1 MQALTLNA
9 AHGWRWLAEGFRIFR
24 KNHLMLTFLVVS
36 YWMLMAIVNVIPMI
50 GTIATTLCIPAF
62 SVSLMNACRN
72 IDKGGPLGPRTLF
85 SGFQENPRALIT
97 LGAIYLAAT
106 VGILAISSLADGG
119 ALMQLMLAGHTPNAE
134 VLASGDVMLALQVAL
149 ILLCPLIMAYW
160 YAPILAAWHGLSPAK
175 ALFFSFIACARNW
188 RAFLVYSLAL
198 LVAAT
203 LLPGL
208 LLGTLAE
215 RADIFISYRRAD
227 TGMAAGRL
235 RDELIEHFG
244 SRRVFMDLHGI
255 DPSADWRETIGA
267 AIAACKVGVV
277 LIGQGFMA
285 ADAQGRPRLYD
296 EGDVLRFELESLL
309 ASHKRILPV
318 LVDDAQL
325 PAEDALPEGL
335 RPLLRYQAPRI
346 NNANWQAVSAAVVGA
361 CEAVLRPVPA

>member
-36 YWMLMAIVNVIPMI
+36 YWMLMAIVNVIPVI

-72 IDKGGPLGPRTLF
+72 IDKGGPLGPQILF
-85 SGFQENPRALIT
+85 SGFQKNPRALIT

-119 ALMQLMLAGHTPNAE
+119 ALMQLMLAGRTPDAE

-208 LLGTLAE
+208 LLGTLA
-215 RADIFISYRRAD
+215 ALLPDGAALLTVVLTVLLVLILAPTLFASFYVSYRD
-227 TGMAAGRL
+227 
-235 RDELIEHFG
+235 
-244 SRRVFMDLHGI
+244 VFVTATE
-255 DPSADWRETIGA
+255 S
-267 AIAACKVGVV
+267 
-277 LIGQGFMA
+277 
-285 ADAQGRPRLYD
+285 DA
-296 EGDVLRFELESLL
+296 
-309 ASHKRILPV
+309 
-318 LVDDAQL
+318 
-325 PAEDALPEGL
+325 
-335 RPLLRYQAPRI
+335 
-346 NNANWQAVSAAVVGA
+346 
-361 CEAVLRPVPA
+361 

>member
-36 YWMLMAIVNVIPMI
+36 YWMLMAIVNVIPVI

-72 IDKGGPLGPRTLF
+72 IDKGGPLGPQILF
-85 SGFQENPRALIT
+85 SGFQKNPRALIT

-119 ALMQLMLAGHTPNAE
+119 ALMQLMLAGRTPDAE

-175 ALFFSFIACARNW
+175 ALFFSFVACARNW

-208 LLGTLAE
+208 LLGTLA
-215 RADIFISYRRAD
+215 ALLPDGAALLTVVVTVLLVLILAPTLFASFYVSYRD
-227 TGMAAGRL
+227 
-235 RDELIEHFG
+235 
-244 SRRVFMDLHGI
+244 VF
-255 DPSADWRETIGA
+255 
-267 AIAACKVGVV
+267 
-277 LIGQGFMA
+277 
-285 ADAQGRPRLYD
+285 
-296 EGDVLRFELESLL
+296 
-309 ASHKRILPV
+309 
-318 LVDDAQL
+318 
-325 PAEDALPEGL
+325 
-335 RPLLRYQAPRI
+335 
-346 NNANWQAVSAAVVGA
+346 VSATESDA
-361 CEAVLRPVPA
+361 

>member
-72 IDKGGPLGPRTLF
+72 IDKGGPLGPQTLF
-85 SGFQENPRALIT
+85 SGFQKNPRALIT

-119 ALMQLMLAGHTPNAE
+119 ALMQLMLAGRTPDAE
-134 VLASGDVMLALQVAL
+134 VLASGYVMLALQVAL

-208 LLGTLAE
+208 LLGTLA
-215 RADIFISYRRAD
+215 ALLPDGAALLTVVLTVLLVLILAPTLFASFYVSYRD
-227 TGMAAGRL
+227 
-235 RDELIEHFG
+235 
-244 SRRVFMDLHGI
+244 VFVTATE
-255 DPSADWRETIGA
+255 S
-267 AIAACKVGVV
+267 
-277 LIGQGFMA
+277 
-285 ADAQGRPRLYD
+285 DA
-296 EGDVLRFELESLL
+296 
-309 ASHKRILPV
+309 
-318 LVDDAQL
+318 
-325 PAEDALPEGL
+325 
-335 RPLLRYQAPRI
+335 
-346 NNANWQAVSAAVVGA
+346 
-361 CEAVLRPVPA
+361 

>member
-36 YWMLMAIVNVIPMI
+36 YWMLMAIVNVIPVI

-72 IDKGGPLGPRTLF
+72 IDKGGPLGPQILF
-85 SGFQENPRALIT
+85 SGFQKNPRALIT

-119 ALMQLMLAGHTPNAE
+119 ALMQLMLAGRTPDAE

-208 LLGTLAE
+208 LLGTLA
-215 RADIFISYRRAD
+215 ALLPDGAALLTVVLTVLLVLILAPTVFASFYVSYRD
-227 TGMAAGRL
+227 
-235 RDELIEHFG
+235 
-244 SRRVFMDLHGI
+244 VFVTATE
-255 DPSADWRETIGA
+255 S
-267 AIAACKVGVV
+267 
-277 LIGQGFMA
+277 
-285 ADAQGRPRLYD
+285 DA
-296 EGDVLRFELESLL
+296 
-309 ASHKRILPV
+309 
-318 LVDDAQL
+318 
-325 PAEDALPEGL
+325 
-335 RPLLRYQAPRI
+335 
-346 NNANWQAVSAAVVGA
+346 
-361 CEAVLRPVPA
+361 

>member
-36 YWMLMAIVNVIPMI
+36 YWMLMAIVNVIPVI

-72 IDKGGPLGPRTLF
+72 IDKGGPLGPQTLF
-85 SGFQENPRALIT
+85 SGFEKNPRALIT

-119 ALMQLMLAGHTPNAE
+119 ALMQLMLAGRTPDAE

-208 LLGTLAE
+208 LLGTLA
-215 RADIFISYRRAD
+215 ALLPDGAALLTVVLTVLLVLILAPTVFASFYVSYRD
-227 TGMAAGRL
+227 
-235 RDELIEHFG
+235 
-244 SRRVFMDLHGI
+244 VFVTATE
-255 DPSADWRETIGA
+255 S
-267 AIAACKVGVV
+267 
-277 LIGQGFMA
+277 
-285 ADAQGRPRLYD
+285 DA
-296 EGDVLRFELESLL
+296 
-309 ASHKRILPV
+309 
-318 LVDDAQL
+318 
-325 PAEDALPEGL
+325 
-335 RPLLRYQAPRI
+335 
-346 NNANWQAVSAAVVGA
+346 
-361 CEAVLRPVPA
+361 